1 VDGATE
7 SVDESRSGASGK
19 RGAESWTTL
28 HTVALASL
36 IVLIFVIGLIP
47 PNRIIP
53 GFASPAHG
61 LVVWL
66 IMMVLLSLSL
76 VVIGKGTTGV
86 WEGLLIDTRNKM
98 SLSRL
103 QLILWTLV
111 VLSAFLT
118 VALFNIRNTQMA
130 DPLHIKVPSQVWGLL
145 GISTVSFVTAA
156 TIKSQKKNLSVSDE
170 VTQRTTE
177 ALRKV
182 GEDPK
187 KLADPQGALV
197 AYERPRDAGVS
208 DLFKGDEVVAAAYL
222 DLGKVQVFF
231 FTLIIVF
238 AYAAEIGALLYGAPH
253 PIKALPDLSTGIV
266 ALLGIS
272 HAGYLT
278 SKAVPSNPADYD
290 RG

>member
-1 VDGATE
+1 MDSATE
-7 SVDESRSGASGK
+7 SAGGARSGASGK
-19 RGAESWTTL
+19 RESGNWTAL
-28 HTVALASL
+28 HTVALLAL
-36 IVLIFVIGLIP
+36 ISLIFVIGLIP
-47 PNRIIP
+47 SNRIIP

-61 LVVWL
+61 LVVWI
-66 IMMVLLSLSL
+66 IMMVLLGLCL
-76 VVIGKGTTGV
+76 VVIGKGTTGL

-103 QLILWTLV
+103 QLVLWTLV

-118 VALFNIRNTQMA
+118 VALFNVRITEMA
-130 DPLHIKVPSQVWGLL
+130 DPLHIVVPSQVWGLL
-145 GISTVSFVTAA
+145 GISTASFVTAA

-170 VTQRTTE
+170 ATQRTTE

-182 GEDPK
+182 GDNPK

-197 AYERPRDAGVS
+197 AYERPRDASVS
-208 DLFKGDEVVAAAYL
+208 DLFKGDEVIAAAYL

-231 FTLIIVF
+231 FTLIVVF
-238 AYAAEIGALLYGAPH
+238 AYAAEVGSLLYGAPH
-253 PIKALPDLSTGIV
+253 PIKSLPDLSTGIV

-278 SKAVPSNPADYD
+278 SKAVPSSPADYD

>member
-7 SVDESRSGASGK
+7 SVGGKRSGASGK
-19 RGAESWTTL
+19 RGSESWTAL
-28 HTVALASL
+28 HTVALISL
-36 IVLIFVIGLIP
+36 IVLIFLIGLIP

-53 GFASPAHG
+53 GFAAPAHG

-66 IMMVLLSLSL
+66 ILMVLLGFCF

-145 GISTVSFVTAA
+145 GNSTVSFVTAA

-182 GEDPK
+182 GDDPK